1 MRAGCLAFSAADAV
15 HAVGIFPDGN
25 IELTGL
31 LAGCTAYAFFG
42 IYFNSVQGNLIEK
55 PI

>member
-25 IELTGL
+25 VEFTGL
-31 LAGCTAYAFFG
+31 LADCAAHAF
-42 IYFNSVQGNLIEK
+42 L
-55 PI
+55 